1 MSGKRTPSE
10 PYAIKTKLGWI
21 ARGVLGP
28 DENRRTTR
36 INFLIAE
43 EIPLDMQFKRLWHTE
58 LYGVEGAEYKLQT
71 LSMGRPH

>member
-1 MSGKRTPSE
+1 M
-10 PYAIKTKLGWI
+10 
-21 ARGVLGP
+21 GP